1 MYRNVVTEMS
11 PDWNNQTERAQTK
24 MAQVQNGQT

>member
-11 PDWNNQTERAQTK
+11 PDRNGPDRNVLFRAQQGIFT
-24 MAQVQNGQT
+24 A